1 MLFVSK
7 SAELDVLEIRGSQGW
22 LAAVSFS
29 SQASVGSYAALGFM
43 YDFVLVRLVGSVWAG
58 SKGSNKRQFLIMA
71 APFNQHKPN
80 QSNIQPM

>member
-7 SAELDVLEIRGSQGW
+7 SAELDALEIRGSQGW
-22 LAAVSFS
+22 LAAVSWLDRI

-58 SKGSNKRQFLIMA
+58 SKGLEIGR
-71 APFNQHKPN
+71 
-80 QSNIQPM
+80 